1 MNRWDCVSPPLSP
14 KQGVEMYADRW
25 RAHTKRRATR
35 AWSSGDETG
44 RRGSHEVEKRWVVC
58 CKVSTQLRGRQ

>member
-1 MNRWDCVSPPLSP
+1 MNRWDCVSPPRSP

-25 RAHTKRRATR
+25 RARTKGGPPEQR
-35 AWSSGDETG
+35 DKTG
-44 RRGSHEVEKRWVVC
+44 GRGSHEVEKRWVVC